1 MIRSG
6 LAVVAAVAVMA
17 APCPAHPGQ
26 RSSPPLQPPK
36 PKAVTSRAGNTQ
48 GVVPVLMY
56 HKLGRAEKYMV
67 RSYANFRRDLE
78 RLYTLGFRPV
88 TLEEYAE
95 NRMSL
100 PPGASPVVITFDDS
114 HETQLSLD
122 AQGRVRPNT
131 FVAIWQDFA
140 ASHPDFPVKGTFF
153 LNDNGPFGSS
163 KTGPQAVKLLQKLGS
178 EVASHTLMHGNLR
191 KSSEAA
197 AARDMGGSII
207 KLRRMGVEPTSFA
220 PPYGVYPKR
229 AGMLTSF
236 TYQGQKFGFKRAV
249 LAGDRPAPS
258 PVSKR
263 FDRMR
268 IPRIIVAPVEGGFD
282 TWMARMKA
290 GRPAPYVQPAPK
302 ES

>member
-1 MIRSG
+1 
-6 LAVVAAVAVMA
+6 
-17 APCPAHPGQ
+17 
-26 RSSPPLQPPK
+26 
-36 PKAVTSRAGNTQ
+36 
-48 GVVPVLMY
+48 
-56 HKLGRAEKYMV
+56 
-67 RSYANFRRDLE
+67 
-78 RLYTLGFRPV
+78 
-88 TLEEYAE
+88 
-95 NRMSL
+95 
-100 PPGASPVVITFDDS
+100 
-114 HETQLSLD
+114 
-122 AQGRVRPNT
+122 
-131 FVAIWQDFA
+131 
-140 ASHPDFPVKGTFF
+140 
-153 LNDNGPFGSS
+153 
-163 KTGPQAVKLLQKLGS
+163 VKLLQKLGS